1 MLKKKSF
8 YLFTMIIGIC
18 LIGVS
23 LFLRSEELKSISGV
37 FIGIGAGLFG
47 VSIVNLYM
55 KKLEENNPDIKK
67 QNQIDLKDERNITIQ
82 NRAKAKAGD
91 ITQWLIMGI
100 AYITILIEAQLWVT
114 LVVVGVFL
122 MYNFLGLYFTNKYQ
136 QEM

>member
-8 YLFTMIIGIC
+8 YFFTMFIGIC

-23 LFLRSEELKSISGV
+23 LALRSEELKSISGV
-37 FIGIGAGLFG
+37 LIGVGAGLFG

-55 KKLEENNPDIKK
+55 KKLEEKNPDIKK
-67 QNQIDLKDERNITIQ
+67 QNQIDLKDERNITIR

-100 AYITILIEAQLWVT
+100 AYITILINAELWVT

-122 MYNFLGLYFTNKYQ
+122 MYNVLGLYFTNKYQ
-136 QEM
+136 QVM